1 MRGDRLSIGT
11 RIRIRIQMRVM
22 GRTQTFRAA
31 ITEPEPGRVLV
42 ETDLTMGAVTT
53 FTVDPIEEGRHARVT
68 ISTELQVRRG
78 LLGMLQRALTTKFL
92 RPVYIRELDNLAS
105 LAEGRSSG
113 LGSGAASIAHS

>member
-1 MRGDRLSIGT
+1 
-11 RIRIRIQMRVM
+11 MRVM

-53 FTVDPIEEGRHARVT
+53 FTVDPIEERRKSRVT

-92 RPVYIRELDNLAS
+92 RPVYIRELENLAS
-105 LAEGRSSG
+105 LAEGRSSSS
-113 LGSGAASIAHS
+113 GSGAASIAHA